1 MSIGP
6 DLPRSAGGRGPTV
19 GVFMPNRNHAALLP
33 RALDAIRL
41 QTHPADQWLVVDDA
55 STDDS
60 AHILHA
66 YSARHGG
73 CLDTL
78 CHERNLGVIPTF
90 AEVLPGFST
99 DYLYPAAADDYAL
112 PIFFEKA
119 LNAAAAH
126 PGVGVIFGEM
136 EVRDPE
142 GRLTSVTRGP
152 WKQPTHLPPA
162 KFYEEFL
169 LRESPLR
176 AFGCSI
182 LYRTDALK
190 EMKLERFA
198 SLGHGYDNFVWR
210 TIALKYGAYYI
221 PEPLGVWC
229 VQPGSMSQSALKD
242 RALSEAVVTETVR
255 WMRSD
260 EFKSL
265 YPESYVRL
273 WERQYR
279 RFLKF
284 YFNPVLRPAVDT
296 VLGLSRFNVLR
307 PMVQAGE
314 AWARRRMLN
323 LPGKEAV
330 NRAEENS

>member
-6 DLPRSAGGRGPTV
+6 ESAPAAGRGAAPTV

-33 RALDAIRL
+33 RAMDAIRA
-41 QTHPADQWLVVDDA
+41 QTRPADQWLVVDDA

-60 AHILHA
+60 ARVIRAYASEHGRPETLFHA
-66 YSARHGG
+66 
-73 CLDTL
+73 
-78 CHERNLGVIPTF
+78 RNLGVIPTF
-90 AEVLPGFST
+90 AEVLPRFRT

-112 PIFFEKA
+112 PDFFEKA
-119 LNAAAAH
+119 LSAAAAH
-126 PGVGVIFGEM
+126 PGVGVVFGAM
-136 EVRDPE
+136 EVRDLK
-142 GRLTSVTRGP
+142 GRLLSATRGP
-152 WKQPTHLPPA
+152 WNEPVYLPPDR
-162 KFYEEFL
+162 FYREFL

-210 TIALKYGAYYI
+210 TIALKHGAYYI

-229 VQPGSMSQSALKD
+229 VQPGSMSQAALKN
-242 RALSEAVVTETVR
+242 RAVSEAVVTDTAR

-260 EFKSL
+260 EFKKL
-265 YPESYVRL
+265 YPESYVAL

-279 RFLKF
+279 KFLKL
-284 YFNPVLRPAVDT
+284 YFNPVVRPTADAV
-296 VLGLSRFNVLR
+296 LALSRFGPLR

-314 AWARRRMLN
+314 AWLRRRVLN
-323 LPGKEAV
+323 LPGRE
-330 NRAEENS
+330 S